1 MPVAGHQLQVD
12 VSDVREVGELCVGQ
26 YHRVRV
32 PPVRG
37 VLAQVDGQGDEGER
51 SMTAKVD
58 SEKYRLLERSRQELE
73 NLLREAKA
81 SGDRTEITK
90 VSKELLAVQR
100 QISAALGR

>member
-1 MPVAGHQLQVD
+1 
-12 VSDVREVGELCVGQ
+12 
-26 YHRVRV
+26 
-32 PPVRG
+32 
-37 VLAQVDGQGDEGER
+37 
-51 SMTAKVD
+51 MTAKVD